1 MCVLNSQCAEW
12 NTSTIQALLRKMRDV
27 ICDGWNSLNAF
38 HSYWQRYTY
47 EWIDSHHLYQKKF
60 IKSIWMRLCRIVVI
74 WAILNFR
81 LLWFG
86 LFNKCG
92 PQHSWKL
99 RRSTP
104 QIVPFCRFH
113 CFSHTQEKKHTGSNH
128 FRFWS
133 IIPFEMRE
141 STQPIPKINTTRKHC
156 AYVFGRK
163 CASRNSIYTIRSASA
178 AQRRQRESWWGN

>member
-1 MCVLNSQCAEW
+1 MCFRYYNLESISIFECSFARMCVLNSQCAEW
-12 NTSTIQALLRKMRDV
+12 NTSTIQALLRKMKDV

-99 RRSTP
+99 TAFNPSNCAFLPFSLLFTHAGKKTYRIESFSILVNYSIWNERINST
-104 QIVPFCRFH
+104 
-113 CFSHTQEKKHTGSNH
+113 
-128 FRFWS
+128 
-133 IIPFEMRE
+133 
-141 STQPIPKINTTRKHC
+141 
-156 AYVFGRK
+156 
-163 CASRNSIYTIRSASA
+163 NS
-178 AQRRQRESWWGN
+178 EN